1 MLDKVECMFLS
12 TLPPA
17 PTPEA
22 QSQVNMLHHAAMH
35 QDAFRLCCFYFPADY
50 RMFAKHALLNKYYD
64 DARVR
69 SVESISIS
77 DYIAELLD
85 AIHAGNWL
93 TAMKHYIEP
102 DILVVDDFGIIGS
115 KESTQESFYISVL
128 KPRME
133 AKKLTILFSQYP
145 YKDLA
150 ICMRDDLRD
159 LIQLGFHEDDI

>member
-1 MLDKVECMFLS
+1 MLDRVEYMFLS

-22 QSQVNMLHHAAMH
+22 QSQVNMLHQVAMYP
-35 QDAFRLCCFYFPADY
+35 DAFRLCCFYFPADY
-50 RMFAKHALLNKYYD
+50 RLFAKHALLNKYYD
-64 DARVR
+64 DARVG
-69 SVESISIS
+69 SVESIIIS

-102 DILVVDDFGIIGS
+102 DILVVDDWELICS
-115 KESTQESFYISVL
+115 KESTQESFYVSVL
-128 KPRME
+128 KPRLE

-150 ICMRDDLRD
+150 ICIRDDLRD